1 MVAQTRHSG
10 SSPSKK
16 KLSFSDK
23 LLAKGIST
31 DALLKKLK
39 ALHVE
44 LNAMDQEHVD
54 VASLASVR
62 KELINTSILLH
73 KDRGVKAYAACC
85 LADILRL
92 YAPDAPYTQ
101 AELRDIFQF
110 FLRQLI
116 AGLKGTD
123 SPYYDQYFHLLE
135 SLSTVKS
142 VVLVCDLP
150 NADELLADIFR
161 DFFALVRRDLSNKK
175 VEMFVADILVAL
187 IDECQTLPPDVLE
200 VLMSQFMDKNTRI
213 EQPAY
218 RLAVQVCNATAD
230 RMQRHVSQYFSDII
244 YSNAQGAEDYTE
256 VRTAHDLIKRLY
268 ESCPGLLHSVI
279 PQLEEELRAEDNTPR
294 SIAVQ
299 VLGEMFSGK
308 GGADLVKKYP
318 TTWSVW
324 LSKRN
329 DKASS
334 IRVLFV
340 EATRGLISN
349 LPEFRD
355 TIEEALRAKLLDP
368 DERVRAAA
376 CKLFSQL
383 DYETALHHVSD
394 GQLRAVADRGK
405 DKKSSVRAEA
415 LNSLAKLYNLAYPEI
430 ENNEPSAVKQF
441 AWIPDEVLQMVMKNN
456 EVRVVVEQV
465 LAEFILPLPSNTKGV
480 NVDEVVWIDRLLHTM
495 KYLTQT
501 SINALLGL
509 SGLKNMRPTVYE
521 HFIEACITHN
531 GGIIDEDEET
541 VTRRFHSLTQFI
553 ANNLPDPHKATE
565 DLQAFAKLNEPRL
578 YKLMKTCMDPQTDVK
593 TLVKTTH
600 EFEKRLAQS
609 MPTIVSTMTAL
620 LRRASY
626 WVINQSAIPVLLKRM
641 QRNRH
646 SQILADH
653 AQTLLT
659 YISKHSPSLYK
670 SHVSGL
676 CKGLLEEKNH
686 GILEVCLHALAALA
700 QWDESSV
707 PHDARTIERVTRYA
721 LHSNPRHAKFAARFL
736 AFASTRE
743 KSCAE
748 LVEKIGDELDEEHPD
763 VIVARIAALAQLARF
778 APEAFERRSDVI
790 MSFLLKKV
798 LMVPIVANQE
808 EMETDEEWFEDYE
821 VLEELRAKLL
831 ALKVCRNRSLAF
843 GSSEKAL
850 EIATPVLKMLSS
862 VLENNGSLSAD
873 ATENPRSLS
882 RMRLQAAVS
891 LLHMSAI
898 EVYAD
903 ALTPKFLRLAVVVQD
918 SCFNVRMSFLNK
930 LIRLLQLR
938 KIPARY
944 NVILFLTIHD
954 PEPDVKTT
962 ASSYVQAALKK
973 LPTGVKI
980 EHLEMTFIRLL
991 HLLAHHPDF
1000 NTVPDDLMDIAKYIQ
1015 FYLDL
1020 VASTETISLLYH
1032 IAMKGKTLRDA
1043 ESHSHSENF
1052 YIICEIAQELIKARA
1067 HQNSWSVQ
1075 SYPGKVTMPADILRA
1090 LPNPE
1095 TTNKV
1100 VKTVYLSEAAS
1111 AALHDLLKPRLKANP
1126 KPEKKE
1132 KKQATKRKAPAKAS
1146 APSKRV
1152 RKSSKKWRS
1161 DDDDDEEDEA
1171 GDDSE
1176 PEITEYE
1183 VDRTSSR
1190 PPTSP
1195 GSDDESRRRLRP
1207 RRKGK
1212 VMHTTTR
1219 KADHVE
1225 SDT

>member
-54 VASLASVR
+54 VTSLASVR

-110 FLRQLI
+110 FLRQLT

-294 SIAVQ
+294 SIAVR

-318 TTWSVW
+318 TTWSIW

-394 GQLRAVADRGK
+394 SQLRAVADRGK

-465 LAEFILPLPSNTKGV
+465 LAEFILPLPSNTKGA

-670 SHVSGL
+670 SHVSEL

-821 VLEELRAKLL
+821 VPEELRAKLL

-862 VLENNGSLSAD
+862 VLENNGSLSPD

-1100 VKTVYLSEAAS
+1100 VKTVYLSEEAS

-1161 DDDDDEEDEA
+1161 DDEDDEEDEP

-1183 VDRTSSR
+1183 ADRTSSR

-1212 VMHTTTR
+1212 VMQSTTR